1 MKVKKILTR
10 WERIGYTLKSQLKAF
25 KKGEN
30 LSNNSSKQRPET
42 NPFKFVSNALDF
54 AEQLAVENNDDYP
67 SICFSLCYAAT
78 RLAFIEKKNDLKL
91 PIHLILNA
99 YAKACEDLIFE
110 DLEKQDCGVAEGRV
124 LKKNQMH

>member
-1 MKVKKILTR
+1 MSKTFSKK
-10 WERIGYTLKSQLKAF
+10 
-25 KKGEN
+25 
-30 LSNNSSKQRPET
+30 RPGA
-42 NPFKFVSNALDF
+42 NPIKFVSNALDF

-91 PIHLILNA
+91 PIHLILHA

-110 DLEKQDCGVAEGRV
+110 DLEKQKCGVAEGRDV
-124 LKKNQMH
+124 KKNQMH